1 MGPKCFHTGEHHGTD
16 LGACALRPRERSPH
30 RVEEANAML
39 ESSLNLVE
47 GRRPDLQADL
57 TAWGGKEDD
66 PPFLGP
72 SIPNDFDL

>member
-1 MGPKCFHTGEHHGTD
+1 
-16 LGACALRPRERSPH
+16 
-30 RVEEANAML
+30 ML